1 MKDGRAFFMLYQKMN
16 TMKLEN
22 KLKRKEVIPNNEV
35 RKESE
40 MKTGIGDNEVFNE
53 VFSKSFSSSS
63 KRRCYHRSMVKMCMM
78 QFGAFRW

>member
-1 MKDGRAFFMLYQKMN
+1 MN

-40 MKTGIGDNEVFNE
+40 MKTGIGDNEVLKIALKKELKKIEWTE
-53 VFSKSFSSSS
+53 VNNISETKKEDKS
-63 KRRCYHRSMVKMCMM
+63 
-78 QFGAFRW
+78 QAIIQ